1 MMRLLITF
9 SLVLLGRCQY
19 HETLLDSPPS
29 SVLSSLQTNFPFL
42 DDLVN
47 NPLNYFVSN
56 VKHKS
61 PADAK
66 DDTAACLEKIY
77 SLAKSFK
84 SEESL
89 RCKKIILSLIIEYFP
104 ILRLLCFFNSLQDA
118 LVCVCVCV
126 FVCVCVCACVR
137 ACVRACVFVLT

>member
-1 MMRLLITF
+1 MALQDGMMRLFITF
-9 SLVLLGRCQY
+9 SLVLLGHCQY
-19 HETLLDSPPS
+19 HETLLDSSPS
-29 SVLSSLQTNFPFL
+29 SVLASLQTNSPFL

-47 NPLNYFVSN
+47 NPLNYLISN
-56 VKHKS
+56 VKLKG

-89 RCKKIILSLIIEYFP
+89 RCKKIILSLISKYFP
-104 ILRLLCFFNSLQDA
+104 FLYWAFCT
-118 LVCVCVCV
+118 
-126 FVCVCVCACVR
+126 FVHH
-137 ACVRACVFVLT
+137 